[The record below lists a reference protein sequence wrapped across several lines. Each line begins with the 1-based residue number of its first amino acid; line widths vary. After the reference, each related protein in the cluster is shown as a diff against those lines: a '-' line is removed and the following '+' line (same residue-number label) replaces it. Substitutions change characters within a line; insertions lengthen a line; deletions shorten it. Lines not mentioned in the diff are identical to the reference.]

1 MQFKFDGQDYPFTS
15 PRRVVSGSVRPCNSA
30 KILVRV

>member
-1 MQFKFDGQDYPFTS
+1 MTLLVQMAVQGAVGFAIGA
-15 PRRVVSGSVRPCNSA
+15 GCNSA